1 MKRENIYISIIL
13 VLIIILILLAF
24 LAIYKRSKDTG
35 IKWNGETRDTRYVK
49 IPSFTE
55 IYFNADTKNQAFN
68 FFNPSSNN
76 CSMMIVLAKDG
87 EVYYES
93 DVIRP
98 GYGLHEIK
106 LNKTLEQGD
115 YQFAYIVECCGDSAS
130 EEYNGVNFNTTI
142 HVR

>member
-1 MKRENIYISIIL
+1 MKRETVYICAIIL
-13 VLIIILILLAF
+13 LIIIVVVLIALLSC
-24 LAIYKRSKDTG
+24 KRPKDTG
-35 IKWNGETRDTRYVK
+35 VKWNGETHDTRYVK

-55 IYFNADTKNQAFN
+55 IYFNADTKNQEFN